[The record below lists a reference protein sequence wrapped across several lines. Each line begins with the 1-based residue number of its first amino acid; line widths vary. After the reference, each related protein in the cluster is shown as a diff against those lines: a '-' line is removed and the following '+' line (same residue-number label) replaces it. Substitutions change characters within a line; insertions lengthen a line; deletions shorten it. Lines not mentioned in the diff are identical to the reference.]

1 MFTLVMNIVYP
12 SNILI
17 LALICCA
24 VFCFTLTESRIKRSV
39 SLNTINL
46 ILMFGLACLANT
58 FKQEYDDYSY
68 AAITKSY
75 FVVLFLTLFLI
86 LDRFEAFQ
94 LAAKNSI
101 KWILILLTS
110 VFYLQFITF
119 LITGQYLDFLSFFG
133 IREAKPNFYLSIFGI
148 TDFVRCTSLLNEPGT
163 YCSCLAVLI
172 ATAINCDVISQTKNK
187 ILIASALVSMILS
200 FSGFGIV
207 LVVLMVSALYLDGL
221 QKDGR
226 KFKFKFIYVLVG
238 LLFVT
243 LSTMVA
249 TSYFNSR
256 IQENGDQRS
265 GLLFRVILV
274 ENVMSSDI
282 KEMLFGRDFN
292 QRSIT
297 YASDEEY
304 STYPEDLGLWFFW
317 LYWYGSLFLIWFIVT
332 LVKFLKVP
340 PVWAVVILF
349 SKVTGFSFLLV
360 FACLWNL
367 KNRRLY
373 EN

>member
-1 MFTLVMNIVYP
+1 MFTLVMNVVYP

-75 FVVLFLTLFLI
+75 FVVLFLILFLI

-101 KWILILLTS
+101 KWILILLIS

-163 YCSCLAVLI
+163 YCSYLAVLI
-172 ATAINCDVISQTKNK
+172 ATAINCDVISQRKNK

-207 LVVLMVSALYLDGL
+207 LVVLMVSAIYLDGL
-221 QKDGR
+221 QKDGG

-256 IQENGDQRS
+256 VQENGDQRS

-282 KEMLFGRDFN
+282 KEKLFGRDFN

-297 YASDEEY
+297 YASDEDY

-317 LYWYGSLFLIWFIVT
+317 LYWYGSLLLIWFIVT

-349 SKVTGFSFLLV
+349 SKGTGFSFLLV

-367 KNRRLY
+367 KNRGLY